1 MDNKLYNKIF
11 GTIFLI
17 IALSACG
24 SLAVNTETPIPQ
36 SQSILK
42 PNIISGVEV
51 TIAPMNE
58 DRIKLLKKKDIPNL
72 IKNSMTE
79 SLTKGGY
86 LSATTGS
93 YRCLVEISS
102 FVQNRWLGGTQVTLK
117 VSIVDKSNTQVKEF
131 SSSSLSSRSGPSG
144 MGATFSDAAQ
154 KALNNL

>member
-1 MDNKLYNKIF
+1 MNNKLSYKIF
-11 GTIFLI
+11 GAAFLI
-17 IALSACG
+17 IALSACS
-24 SLAVNTETPIPQ
+24 SLAVNTETPTPQ
-36 SQSILK
+36 AQSILK
-42 PNIISGVEV
+42 PNSISGVEV
-51 TIAPMNE
+51 TIGPMNE

-72 IKNSMTE
+72 VKNSMTE

-86 LSATTGS
+86 LSTGMGS
-93 YRCLVEISS
+93 YLCKVEISN

-117 VSIVDKSNTQVKEF
+117 VTVVDKSNAQVKEF

>member
-11 GTIFLI
+11 GAIFLI